1 MSRAKVEVTWRKFC
15 LTGVL
20 WLAACAV
27 TPEPGS
33 QDIPGSSPPGWL
45 DQPPASEDELC
56 AIGISGPS
64 YYPEDAVAN
73 SKAMALAELARGLE
87 VKVTSKLRIR
97 QEGDS
102 MGRSATSLS
111 EVSDFTTERVVKLAQ
126 VRAQWVNPGGYPPR
140 GEKGSVYTL
149 ACMPLPP

>member
-1 MSRAKVEVTWRKFC
+1 MVQVAWRECC
-15 LTGVL
+15 LAGVVVL
-20 WLAACAV
+20 TACAGQ
-27 TPEPGS
+27 PEPGS
-33 QDIPGSSPPGWL
+33 RDLTGSPPPAWL
-45 DQPPASEDELC
+45 DQPPLSDDQLC

-73 SKAMALAELARGLE
+73 SKAMALLELARGLE
-87 VKVTSKLRIR
+87 VKVRSTLRIR

-102 MGRSATSLS
+102 MGRSGTSLS
-111 EVSDFTTERVVKLAQ
+111 EVSEFTTERVVKLAQ

-149 ACMPLPP
+149 ACMPLTL